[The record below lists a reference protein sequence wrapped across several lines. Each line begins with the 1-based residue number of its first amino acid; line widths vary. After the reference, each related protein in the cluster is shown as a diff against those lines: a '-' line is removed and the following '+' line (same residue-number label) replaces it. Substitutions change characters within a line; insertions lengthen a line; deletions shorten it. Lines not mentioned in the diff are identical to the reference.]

1 MDCDFCQK
9 NNWRKGKK
17 LYTCQSCGFV
27 RAADRY
33 YQSDLAALYSE
44 DYYQN
49 GDYYNYEWEE
59 SALKR
64 NFSNRLSRIRCY
76 VPRGELLEVGSAY
89 GFFLELAQKYFKVE
103 GVEINR
109 TVAKRVEERL
119 GVKVYGGDF
128 LSQNFSKKYDLIV
141 ALDTIEHVASP
152 REFLHRCQ
160 RLLNPSGY
168 LFLETGD
175 IEAFVPRI
183 RGENW
188 RLVSP
193 PIHLSYLSAKTLAMF
208 LDKAGFKTVTV
219 ERVWFWRSLAQV
231 VYRTCPFLEKK
242 VPSSAMRVLSKIIFP
257 TYTGDLVFVVAQKRI
272 SNPKD
277 F

>member
-1 MDCDFCQK
+1 MVCDLCQK
-9 NNWRKGKK
+9 NNWKKGKK

-33 YQSDLAALYSE
+33 YKSDFAALYSK

-59 SALKR
+59 LALKR
-64 NFSNRLSRIRCY
+64 NFSNRLALIQRY
-76 VPRGELLEVGSAY
+76 VDTGELLEVGSAY

-103 GVEINR
+103 GVEMDSA
-109 TVAKRVEERL
+109 VAKRVGERL
-119 GVKVYGGDF
+119 GVKIYGGDF
-128 LSQNFSKKYDLIV
+128 LAQNFSKKYDLIV

-152 REFLHRCQ
+152 SEFLHKCQ
-160 RLLNPSGY
+160 LLLNPEGY

-183 RGENW
+183 RAEKW
-188 RLVSP
+188 RLVYP
-193 PIHLSYLSAKTLAMF
+193 PVHLSYLSAKTLLMF
-208 LDKAGFKTVTV
+208 LEKAGFKTVTV

-231 VYRTCPFLEKK
+231 VYRTFPLIERKI
-242 VPSSAMRVLSKIIFP
+242 PSSTMRALSKIIFP
-257 TYTGDLVFVVAQKRI
+257 TYTGDLIFVAAQKRVSEI
-272 SNPKD
+272 KK
-277 F
+277 